1 MPVFA
6 KLASTNSDAYTYLA
20 DSIAAWPD
28 QKTLASWVRAAGF
41 TKVAYR
47 NLTGGI
53 VAMHRGVKPL

>member
-6 KLASTNSDAYTYLA
+6 KLASTNDEAYTYLA

-28 QKTLASWVRAAGF
+28 QQTLASWVRDAGF
-41 TKVAYR
+41 HKVGFR